1 MLSNACPHPSCPS
14 TRLPVQC
21 RAHATSP
28 PPLPPP
34 APSLPSS
41 KRRRR
46 IHESTLCSSA
56 TPASSSS
63 SSTTSMPRIRR
74 RRIQESMPSEK
85 ACFAAFAADLAARFA
100 ARSAHT
106 KSEEQRLSV
115 EKKKSLAHG
124 SCARSGM
131 QQWRTRLTQMRMMH
145 FAGGMFVR
153 TRARAP
159 FSLLFPVPGGDRSFA
174 VQYFNLMQ
182 ARCCPLS
189 HRGHCVAG
197 ESSKCTHLLG
207 RVRSRLFTYALNLLL
222 SNRQARE
229 RVLRA

>member
-1 MLSNACPHPSCPS
+1 MHGPSLLSRRPSPARS
-14 TRLPVQC
+14 
-21 RAHATSP
+21 RAHATRPAP
-28 PPLPPP
+28 PPPP
-34 APSLPSS
+34 APSLPS

-46 IHESTLCSSA
+46 SQESTPCSSG

-63 SSTTSMPRIRR
+63 SSSSLSATSMSMLRR
-74 RRIQESMPSEK
+74 RRIHESMPSEK
-85 ACFAAFAADLAARFA
+85 AAFAAFAADLAARFA